1 MASRIQG
8 ITVEIGGDTTKLS
21 KALESVNKSI
31 KGTQSGLKDV
41 NKLLKL
47 DPSNTELVVQKQK
60 MLKDAIEAT
69 KEKLATLKTAAQQAN
84 EQLANGEIT
93 QQQYDA
99 LQREIVETEQNLRS
113 LQDQAATT
121 NATLAKIDEAGE
133 KLQNIG
139 SSVENVGKKFL
150 PVTAAVT
157 GLGTAAVKTA
167 ADFDSE
173 MSKVSAIS
181 GATGDDFDQLRAKA
195 REMGAKTKFSASE
208 AASAMEY
215 MAMAGWK
222 TGDML
227 NGIEGIMNLAAA
239 SGEDLA
245 TTSDIVT
252 DALTAFGLSAA
263 DEFEKNIDLTP
274 LAETWECSTH
284 PDGPSYVVG
293 GAFDGQELAEVLRAH
308 PEYLG
313 ERHKGENAL
322 PILIK
327 FIDAKKDLSVQVHPT
342 DVYAQEH
349 ENGQLGK
356 TEMWYVLDAGREARL
371 VYGLKQN
378 CTKAEMR
385 RAIADG
391 TVMKY
396 LQKVPIHKDD
406 LFFIQAGTV
415 HAIGAGALVAEIQ
428 ENSNLTYRL
437 YDYDRVG
444 KDGKKRELHIDKALD
459 VANLKSSAEPKQPLR
474 VLKYRQGV
482 ASELLTRC
490 KYFEVYRMI
499 VNTERRQK
507 VHYRADEIA
516 FRVLLCVNGC
526 GTISYEGGNL
536 PFYKGDCIFV
546 PADSEVLTI
555 HGQAQFLD
563 VRG

>member
-1 MASRIQG
+1 MQNKNKPLLLRPSGKDYLWGGSR
-8 ITVEIGGDTTKLS
+8 
-21 KALESVNKSI
+21 
-31 KGTQSGLKDV
+31 
-41 NKLLKL
+41 
-47 DPSNTELVVQKQK
+47 
-60 MLKDAIEAT
+60 
-69 KEKLATLKTAAQQAN
+69 
-84 EQLANGEIT
+84 
-93 QQQYDA
+93 
-99 LQREIVETEQNLRS
+99 
-113 LQDQAATT
+113 
-121 NATLAKIDEAGE
+121 
-133 KLQNIG
+133 
-139 SSVENVGKKFL
+139 
-150 PVTAAVT
+150 
-157 GLGTAAVKTA
+157 
-167 ADFDSE
+167 
-173 MSKVSAIS
+173 
-181 GATGDDFDQLRAKA
+181 
-195 REMGAKTKFSASE
+195 
-208 AASAMEY
+208 
-215 MAMAGWK
+215 
-222 TGDML
+222 L
-227 NGIEGIMNLAAA
+227 N
-239 SGEDLA
+239 
-245 TTSDIVT
+245 
-252 DALTAFGLSAA
+252 

-313 ERHKGENAL
+313 ERHKGENTL

-342 DVYAQEH
+342 DAYAQER

-356 TEMWYVLDAGREARL
+356 TEMWYVLDAGREAKL

-428 ENSNLTYRL
+428 ENSNLT
-437 YDYDRVG
+437 
-444 KDGKKRELHIDKALD
+444 
-459 VANLKSSAEPKQPLR
+459 SSAEPKQPLR
-474 VLKYRQGV
+474 VLKYRQGI